1 MVICGIS
8 KTKEKTMKAPTV
20 LNMKSS
26 KGNKVPNQFI
36 IWTDEE
42 QFFQSYQTIIGRRDN
57 KGNVSLDKNR
67 WDYSV
72 TTSKYRNQW
81 LGMNT
86 KEIKKAIDDGTIQ
99 LVNLN

>member
-1 MVICGIS
+1 
-8 KTKEKTMKAPTV
+8 MKAPTI

-26 KGNKVPNQFI
+26 RGNKVPNQFI

-42 QFFQSYQTIIGRRDN
+42 QFFQSYQTIIGKRDN
-57 KGNVSLDKNR
+57 EGNVFLDQNK

-81 LGMNT
+81 LSMNT
-86 KEIKKAIDDGTIQ
+86 KEIKKGIDDGTIQ
-99 LVNLN
+99 LINLN

>member
-1 MVICGIS
+1 
-8 KTKEKTMKAPTV
+8 MKVPTV

-36 IWTDEE
+36 IWTDED

-57 KGNVSLDKNR
+57 EGNVSLDKNR

>member
-1 MVICGIS
+1 
-8 KTKEKTMKAPTV
+8 MKAPTV

-42 QFFQSYQTIIGRRDN
+42 QFFQSYQTIIGRRDSE
-57 KGNVSLDKNR
+57 GNVTLDKNR

-86 KEIKKAIDDGTIQ
+86 KEIKKAIDNGTIK
-99 LVNLN
+99 LMNLN

>member
-1 MVICGIS
+1 M
-8 KTKEKTMKAPTV
+8 KTPTV

-36 IWTDEE
+36 IWTDDI
-42 QFFQSYQTIIGRRDN
+42 QFFQSYQTIIGKRDHLG
-57 KGNVSLDKNR
+57 KITLDKNK

-86 KEIKKAIDDGTIQ
+86 KQVKDAI
-99 LVNLN
+99 LNGSIALEDLN

>member
-1 MVICGIS
+1 MNI
-8 KTKEKTMKAPTV
+8 PTV

-26 KGNKVPNQFI
+26 RGNKVPNQFI
-36 IWTDEE
+36 IWTEEE
-42 QFFQSYQTIIGRRDN
+42 QFFQSYQTIIGKRDK
-57 KGNVSLDKNR
+57 KGNVFLDQSR
-67 WDYSV
+67 WNYSV

-86 KEIKKAIDDGTIQ
+86 KEVKKAIDDGTIQ

>member
-1 MVICGIS
+1 MN
-8 KTKEKTMKAPTV
+8 TPTV
-20 LNMKSS
+20 INMKSS

-36 IWTDEE
+36 IWTDDY
-42 QFFQSYQTIIGRRDN
+42 QFFQSYQTIIGRRDI
-57 KGNVSLDKNR
+57 KGNILLDKNR

-86 KEIKKAIDDGTIQ
+86 KEIKKAIDNGTIQ

>member
-1 MVICGIS
+1 
-8 KTKEKTMKAPTV
+8 MKAPTV

-26 KGNKVPNQFI
+26 RGNKVPNQFI

-42 QFFQSYQTIIGRRDN
+42 QFFQSYQTIIGKRDN
-57 KGNVSLDKNR
+57 EGNVFLDQNR

-86 KEIKKAIDDGTIQ
+86 KEVKKAIDDGTIK
-99 LVNLN
+99 LINLN

>member
-57 KGNVSLDKNR
+57 EGNVSLDKNR

>member
-1 MVICGIS
+1 
-8 KTKEKTMKAPTV
+8 MKAPTV

-57 KGNVSLDKNR
+57 EGNVSLDKNR

>member
-1 MVICGIS
+1 MNI
-8 KTKEKTMKAPTV
+8 PTV

-26 KGNKVPNQFI
+26 RGNKVPNQFI

-57 KGNVSLDKNR
+57 EGNVTLDKNR

-86 KEIKKAIDDGTIQ
+86 KEIKKAIDNGTIK
-99 LVNLN
+99 LMNLN

>member
-1 MVICGIS
+1 
-8 KTKEKTMKAPTV
+8 MKAPTV

-26 KGNKVPNQFI
+26 RGNKVPNQFI

-42 QFFQSYQTIIGRRDN
+42 QFFQSYQTIIGKRDK
-57 KGNVSLDKNR
+57 KGNVFLDQNR
-67 WDYSV
+67 WNYSV

-86 KEIKKAIDDGTIQ
+86 KEVKKAIDDGTIQ

>member
-1 MVICGIS
+1 M
-8 KTKEKTMKAPTV
+8 ENEMKAPTI

-26 KGNKVPNQFI
+26 RGNKVPNQFI

-42 QFFQSYQTIIGRRDN
+42 QFFQSYQTIIGKRDN
-57 KGNVSLDKNR
+57 EGNVFLDQNK

-81 LGMNT
+81 LSMNT
-86 KEIKKAIDDGTIQ
+86 KEIKKGIDDGTIQ
-99 LVNLN
+99 LINLN

>member
-1 MVICGIS
+1 M
-8 KTKEKTMKAPTV
+8 EAPIV

-36 IWTDEE
+36 ICMGGIDNI
-42 QFFQSYQTIIGRRDN
+42 QFFQSYQTIIGKRDHLG
-57 KGNVSLDKNR
+57 KITLDKNK

-86 KEIKKAIDDGTIQ
+86 TQVKDAILNGSIS
-99 LVNLN
+99 LENLN

>member
-1 MVICGIS
+1 
-8 KTKEKTMKAPTV
+8 MKVPTV

-26 KGNKVPNQFI
+26 RGNKVPNQFI

-42 QFFQSYQTIIGRRDN
+42 QFFQSYQTIIGKRDN
-57 KGNVSLDKNR
+57 EGNVFLDQNR

-86 KEIKKAIDDGTIQ
+86 KEVKKAIDNGTIK
-99 LVNLN
+99 LINLN

>member
-1 MVICGIS
+1 MS
-8 KTKEKTMKAPTV
+8 DLA
-20 LNMKSS
+20 
-26 KGNKVPNQFI
+26 NKVPNQFI

-42 QFFQSYQTIIGRRDN
+42 QFFQSYQTIIGKRDN
-57 KGNVSLDKNR
+57 EGNVTLDKNR

-86 KEIKKAIDDGTIQ
+86 KEIKKAIDNGTIQ

>member
-1 MVICGIS
+1 
-8 KTKEKTMKAPTV
+8 MKAPTV

-26 KGNKVPNQFI
+26 RGNKVPNQFI

-57 KGNVSLDKNR
+57 EGNVALDKNR

-86 KEIKKAIDDGTIQ
+86 KEVKKAIDDGTIK
-99 LVNLN
+99 LINLN

>member
-1 MVICGIS
+1 
-8 KTKEKTMKAPTV
+8 MKAPTV

-26 KGNKVPNQFI
+26 RGNKVPNQFI

-57 KGNVSLDKNR
+57 EGNVTLDKNR
-67 WDYSV
+67 WNYSV
-72 TTSKYRNQW
+72 TTSRYRNQW

-86 KEIKKAIDDGTIQ
+86 KQVKDAILIRTDKLSKNQVISKMSYYIEK
-99 LVNLN
+99 LN